1 MKDEERFKLLAGP
14 YKSPKVKIGDPMVD
28 EIRGPVE
35 VGTWSKGK
43 IPWPCIRTAGRSA
56 FVLTGDLVKAVQNE
70 SSLAIQHW
78 WGVSPSTVHRW
89 RKALGCDQYNEGTL
103 RLHREWKPEKISA
116 ADAKRGQRKGASPES
131 RAKMTANIRA
141 RGYYHLGQR
150 GWTKEEEAVLGTM
163 SDPAAAIKLGRTL
176 KAVGMWRRRMGIPA
190 HNTRQSQF
198 SNKNTIALDAEKLTR
213 RRLELRLSQK
223 AVAKKAGMDPTH
235 L

>member
-1 MKDEERFKLLAGP
+1 MLEA
-14 YKSPKVKIGDPMVD
+14 VKH
-28 EIRGPVE
+28 
-35 VGTWSKGK
+35 
-43 IPWPCIRTAGRSA
+43 
-56 FVLTGDLVKAVQNE
+56 E
-70 SSLAIQHW
+70 SSLAVQHW

-89 RKALGCDQYNEGTL
+89 RKVLGSDQYNEGTL

-150 GWTKEEEAVLGTM
+150 GWTKAEEALLGTM

-176 KAVGMWRRRMGIPA
+176 KAVGMWRRRMSIPA
-190 HNTRQSQF
+190 YNTRQSQF
-198 SNKNTIALDAEKLTR
+198 SSKNTIPLDAEKLTQ
-213 RRLELRLSQK
+213 RRLALRLSQK

-235 L
+235 LSQLETGFWRRMKPDTMQRMAKALKCQVSDLTMAVPETLDASRPAATKVSP